1 VQITFGTEVR
11 ERSTLYPHVCRAV
24 TAATLDNYTRAIY
37 LRSIAMWLL
46 LVLVINLLLFGLMRR
61 ALAGIRI
68 QQQIMSFSF
77 LMIMLQIVTG
87 IAYYHISFAAIRA
100 GIAYSFGKPCI
111 WRAILF
117 DAEFIPVGNI
127 HGGTHHDEVGDFSK
141 LIKFRLTFLVV
152 FSASI
157 SFIIAVKANG
167 GNTWGSLYSTTMW
180 MNWLKLVA
188 GGFLVTAAANCFNE
202 VIEVDLDKLMKRTM
216 DRPMPAGR
224 MTTGQGLVLG
234 LGMGMAG
241 TYILGTLNILTGL
254 LSVFSILLYAF
265 AYTPLK
271 RKSPVAVFVGAIPG
285 ALPALIGYVAGQ
297 PHGRIDEIALI
308 LFSIQFVWQFVHFW
322 AIAWVLDDDYKLAG
336 FRLLPTQS
344 RDKAA
349 RLLPLYLP

>member
-1 VQITFGTEVR
+1 M
-11 ERSTLYPHVCRAV
+11 
-24 TAATLDNYTRAIY
+24 TR
-37 LRSIAMWLL
+37 
-46 LVLVINLLLFGLMRR
+46 
-61 ALAGIRI
+61 
-68 QQQIMSFSF
+68 
-77 LMIMLQIVTG
+77 
-87 IAYYHISFAAIRA
+87 
-100 GIAYSFGKPCI
+100 
-111 WRAILF
+111 
-117 DAEFIPVGNI
+117 
-127 HGGTHHDEVGDFSK
+127 GDFSK

-157 SFIIAVKANG
+157 SFIIAAKANG
-167 GNTWGSLYSTTMW
+167 NNTWGALYSTFMW
-180 MNWLKLVA
+180 QNWGKLVI

-202 VIEVDLDKLMKRTM
+202 VIEVDLDKLMKRTK

-241 TYILGTLNILTGL
+241 TYLLGSLNILTGL

-271 RKSPVAVFVGAIPG
+271 RKSPIAVFVGAIPG

-336 FRLLPTQS
+336 FRLLPTQK
-344 RDKAA
+344 RDKGSAIITLMFA
-349 RLLPLYLP
+349 IILVPVSLLPTIYHYGGYYVGGVSLVCSLIFLYQAIDLLRTLQIKEARKLMFGSFFYLPVVQLMFLFDFIAK

>member
-1 VQITFGTEVR
+1 MKG
-11 ERSTLYPHVCRAV
+11 S
-24 TAATLDNYTRAIY
+24 
-37 LRSIAMWLL
+37 
-46 LVLVINLLLFGLMRR
+46 
-61 ALAGIRI
+61 
-68 QQQIMSFSF
+68 
-77 LMIMLQIVTG
+77 
-87 IAYYHISFAAIRA
+87 
-100 GIAYSFGKPCI
+100 
-111 WRAILF
+111 
-117 DAEFIPVGNI
+117 
-127 HGGTHHDEVGDFSK
+127 DFSK

-167 GNTWGSLYSTTMW
+167 GDTWGSLYSTTMW
-180 MNWLKLVA
+180 INWLKLVA

-234 LGMGMAG
+234 LGMGIAG
-241 TYILGTLNILTGL
+241 TYLLGSLNLLTGL
-254 LSVFSILLYAF
+254 LSVFSIILYAF

-271 RKSPVAVFVGAIPG
+271 RKSPISVFVGAIPG

-344 RDKAA
+344 RDRASA
-349 RLLPLYLP
+349 VITVIFAIILVPVSLLPTIYGYGGYYVGGVSLICSLIFLYQAIGLLRTLQIAEARKLMFGSFFYLPVVQLMFLFDFIAK